1 MSNEL
6 YSFNEIVMAS
16 WDSLRD
22 KVFIRNDTNDTLGSV
37 YAKYDKMWSLSTMCT
52 NGRIEFLDHNSNAI
66 NRVFG
71 EELNVEKKMF
81 SIQFKREQTLEK

>member
-1 MSNEL
+1 MSAEL

-22 KVFIRNDTNDTLGSV
+22 KVFIRNDTNETLGSV

-52 NGRIEFLDHNSNAI
+52 NGRIEFLNHERNAI

-71 EELNVEKKMF
+71 EELNVDEKMF
-81 SIQFKREQTLEK
+81 SIQSKREQT

>member
-1 MSNEL
+1 MSAEL

-22 KVFIRNDTNDTLGSV
+22 KVFIRNDTNDILGSV
-37 YAKYDKMWSLSTMCT
+37 YAKYDKMWSLATMCT
-52 NGRIEFLDHNSNAI
+52 NGRIEFLDHNRNAI

-71 EELNVEKKMF
+71 EELNVE
-81 SIQFKREQTLEK
+81 EKLFLAQSKQ

>member
-1 MSNEL
+1 MSTEL
-6 YSFNEIVMAS
+6 YSFNEIVIAS

-22 KVFIRNDTNDTLGSV
+22 KVFIRNDTNDTLGFV

-52 NGRIEFLDHNSNAI
+52 NGRIEFLNNERNAI

-71 EELNVEKKMF
+71 EELNVDEKMF
-81 SIQFKREQTLEK
+81 SIQSKREQT